1 MLVWR
6 LAWGLFIKEI
16 LNMVTTITCKQVPV
30 KERTQCTAKLF
41 GKHFRYIEEL
51 VYDISGS
58 IAVNNY
64 WQFYLLS
71 NGGFYI
77 SPDHEDS
84 SKRLDALGIAVCLY
98 VFGHLRAASNDP
110 LAEICARQF
119 HLLMNY
125 VLERPEAADILSAIN

>member
-16 LNMVTTITCKQVPV
+16 LHMKTSIICKQVPV

-51 VYDISGS
+51 VYDISSS

-64 WQFYLLS
+64 WQFYLLE
-71 NGGFYI
+71 NDGFYMA
-77 SPDHEDS
+77 PDNDNS
-84 SKRLDALGIAVCLY
+84 SKLDALGIAVCLY
-98 VFGHLRAASNDP
+98 VFGHLRGASNDP
-110 LAEICARQF
+110 LAEICAHQF

-125 VLERPEAADILSAIN
+125 VLERPEAGVILSAID

>member
-1 MLVWR
+1 M
-6 LAWGLFIKEI
+6 
-16 LNMVTTITCKQVPV
+16 TTSIITRKQVPV
-30 KERTQCTAKLF
+30 KERIQTTAKLF
-41 GKHFRYIEEL
+41 GKHFMYIEAL
-51 VYDISGS
+51 IYDISGN
-58 IAVNNY
+58 IAANNY
-64 WQFYLLS
+64 WQFYLLE
-71 NGGFYI
+71 NGGFYMA
-77 SPDHEDS
+77 PDHDNS